1 MGKSSA
7 RLAERGLQRMEAN
20 GLTSLGLPM
29 LRDDMCQSCACKPG
43 TVPNG
48 CLQTQLDLMKSASEG
63 RPFMCHA
70 PKDGKLCAGWARVRA
85 ELVANPLPADVV
97 ALLDQ
102 WDYTPPDEETSNTED
117 V

>member
-97 ALLDQ
+97 ALLDK
-102 WDYTPPDEETSNTED
+102 WDYSPPDEEPVTQED